1 MFSRVGKQTIA
12 EALCFQSQDEGG
24 VQSTFAKERM
34 NNAAQEDEYD
44 DEEEIEAELWDIDQT
59 QEVQNAAVGTKEGK
73 FMRDPQ
79 QNMKTIFE
87 DIEVS

>member
-1 MFSRVGKQTIA
+1 
-12 EALCFQSQDEGG
+12 
-24 VQSTFAKERM
+24 M

-73 FMRDPQ
+73 FMRDP
-79 QNMKTIFE
+79 
-87 DIEVS
+87 